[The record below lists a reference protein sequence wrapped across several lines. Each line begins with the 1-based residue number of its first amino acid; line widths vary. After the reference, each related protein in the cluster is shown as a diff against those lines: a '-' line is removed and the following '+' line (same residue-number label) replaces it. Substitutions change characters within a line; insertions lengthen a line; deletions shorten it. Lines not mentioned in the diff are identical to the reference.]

1 MTADLLSLIPAIA
14 TWLAVLYKLPALRRR
29 PHDAAIRA
37 FWLSLLFLALA
48 LTVLVPSVAVAV
60 DAISHIANISRLL
73 GNGLVLV
80 ASWQVQAFL
89 LYLNYPG
96 LEARARGEQVGWAL
110 LAALIL
116 MSVLFGLAPV
126 HHESTNFWQQYG
138 RAPFIPEY
146 RLVFLAYLGL
156 PLFIVVRLAG
166 RYGRAAE
173 RPALALGLRLVA
185 AGGVLGLLYVAHES
199 ARVLALA
206 LGWQNVFLDSD
217 TVTRLLI
224 ASSIVLMVAGAT
236 MPAWGGRVGIP
247 DVYNWGTRYR
257 SCRRLYPLWR
267 DICGAVPGI
276 ALLPPSSP
284 IADIFTIRD
293 LEFRLYRRAVEIRD
307 GQLAL
312 RPYVEPRV
320 AEYARDLCQE
330 KELSAETSERIIEA
344 ATLAAALLAQR
355 RGRLAHAS
363 QVSSPLA
370 GGASIQTEVKVLEQ
384 VARSYRHSR
393 IVRAVLRRMRQE
405 DSVTGTGRLFPRR

>member
-1 MTADLLSLIPAIA
+1 VTPDLLSLIPAIA
-14 TWLAVLYKLPALRRR
+14 TWLAALYKLPALRRR
-29 PHDAAIRA
+29 PHDAAVRS

-48 LTVLVPSVAVAV
+48 LTVLVPSVVV
-60 DAISHIANISRLL
+60 GLDAISHIANISRLL

-89 LYLNYPG
+89 LYLNYPAP
-96 LEARARGEQVGWAL
+96 EARARGKQVGWAL

-126 HHESTNFWQQYG
+126 HHESINFWQQYG
-138 RAPFIPEY
+138 RAPFILEY

-156 PLFIVVRLAG
+156 ALFNVVRLAG
-166 RYGRAAE
+166 QYGRTAV

-206 LGWQNVFLDSD
+206 FGWQNVFLDSD
-217 TVTRLLI
+217 TVTRILI

-236 MPAWGGRVGIP
+236 MPAWGGRAGIP
-247 DVYNWGTRYR
+247 DLYSWGTRYR

-267 DICGAVPGI
+267 DVCRSAPGI

-284 IADIFTIRD
+284 IGDIFSIRD
-293 LEFRLYRRAVEIRD
+293 IEFRLYRRVVEIRD

-312 RPYVEPRV
+312 RPYVEPRA

-344 ATLAAALLAQR
+344 STLAAALHAQR
-355 RGRLAHAS
+355 RGRLARAPH
-363 QVSSPLA
+363 VSSPLA
-370 GGASIQTEVKVLEQ
+370 GGANIQTEVKVLEQ

-393 IVRAVLRRMRQE
+393 IVRAVLRRMTQE
-405 DSVTGTGRLFPRR
+405 ERVASPGRLFPRQ